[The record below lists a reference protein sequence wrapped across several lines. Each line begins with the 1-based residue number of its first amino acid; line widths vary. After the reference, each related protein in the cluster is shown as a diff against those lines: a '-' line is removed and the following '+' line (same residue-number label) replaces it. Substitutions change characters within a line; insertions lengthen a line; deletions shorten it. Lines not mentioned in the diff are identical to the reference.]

1 MYPETN
7 KVVRWHF
14 GIALLLFALQL
25 VFGLLSVLHYV
36 SGDFQS
42 NQLLDFH
49 VVRTCHIN
57 LLVVW
62 LLIGF
67 FGATYHIVSEESQ
80 RELYSPK
87 LAMITL
93 AAFVGGGVVGL
104 IGYIF
109 FHHWQGREFLEL
121 PTYLDVA
128 VVIVVL
134 MFLYNTIMTVWKGQR
149 RTSVEMVLLLGLV
162 LMALLY
168 FPGNLFFRNE
178 AMQSFYWWWTI
189 HLWVEGV
196 WELIMGSMLAFMLIK
211 MTGVDREVMEK
222 WLYVV
227 VSLTFFTGILGIGHH
242 YYWIGTP
249 QYWLFVGAFFS
260 ALEPLAFVAMIIYAV
275 YARQKSKRE
284 HPNSA
289 AMLWTIGC
297 TIMAT
302 IGILIGF
309 AQTLPGINSY
319 THGTHVTASHGHY
332 AFFGAYAMIN
342 LAFFSYMLP
351 ILNGI
356 EAEEW
361 CQSRNVKSFWIMV
374 LSMIGLSTAA
384 MIAGI
389 VQTVYERLNGVP
401 YITVQEYGTMDLSYQ
416 LWLLFGLLFTVG
428 AVMFIID
435 FFAPQKVGAGE
446 ATASKVA
453 TAAGG

>member
-14 GIALLLFALQL
+14 GIALALFALQL
-25 VFGLLSVLHYV
+25 VMGLVSVLHFV
-36 SGDFQS
+36 SGDFQAGGI
-42 NQLLDFH
+42 LDFQ
-49 VVRTCHIN
+49 VSRTCHTN

-87 LAMITL
+87 LALITL
-93 AAFVGGGVVGL
+93 AAFVGGGVAGL

-109 FHHWQGREFLEL
+109 FHYWQGREFLEL
-121 PTYLDVA
+121 PPYLDVA

-134 MFLYNTIMTVWKGQR
+134 TFLFNSIMTVWNGAR
-149 RTSVEMVLLLGLV
+149 RTSVEMVLLLGLT

-168 FPGNLFFRNE
+168 IPGNLFFKNE
-178 AMQSFYWWWTI
+178 AMQSYYWWWTI
-189 HLWVEGV
+189 HLWVEGT

-249 QYWLFVGAFFS
+249 NYWLFIGAFFS
-260 ALEPLAFVAMIIYAV
+260 ALEPLAFIAMIIYAV
-275 YARQKSKRE
+275 YAKQKSKRN
-284 HPNSA
+284 HPNRG

-297 TIMAT
+297 TIMST
-302 IGILIGF
+302 MGILIGF

-319 THGTHVTASHGHY
+319 THGTQVTASHGHY

-351 ILNGI
+351 MLNGI

-361 CQSRNVKSFWIMV
+361 KQSRNIWSFWIMV
-374 LSMIGLSTAA
+374 LSMVGLCTAA
-384 MIAGI
+384 MIAGV
-389 VQTVYERLNGVP
+389 VQTVQERVNGVP
-401 YITVQEYGTMDLSYQ
+401 YITAQENPTMQVGYQ
-416 LWLLFGLLFTVG
+416 LWLLFGLIFTVG
-428 AVMFIID
+428 AVIFIVD
-435 FFAPQKVGAGE
+435 FFAPQKVEQTEPVTGKLA
-446 ATASKVA
+446 A
-453 TAAGG
+453 AAGG